1 MLKIIISFV
10 AVLIPAVVFAAS
22 LDKIQFIK
30 ISAQES
36 KAVIKAAAGK
46 MQVVKPGDTIAD
58 NTTIKEIAPGRIV
71 LEEKTE
77 RGMETIIVR
86 MDNGKTRVEH
96 LRKLEQVPHIDRALK
111 HG

>member
-1 MLKIIISFV
+1 MLKIIISFA

-36 KAVIKAAAGK
+36 KTVIKAADGK
-46 MQVVKPGDTIAD
+46 MQVVKPGDTIVD

-77 RGMETIIVR
+77 RGMETIIV
-86 MDNGKTRVEH
+86 KTASNTFVSLSKFH
-96 LRKLEQVPHIDRALK
+96 ISIVP
-111 HG
+111 